1 LVTIDRLHGAT
12 TQERPMANSVET
24 LSTATFDETVS
35 SADVPILVDFW
46 AEWCGPCK
54 AIAPILEEIAD
65 ERGEKL
71 RIAKLN
77 VDENPDIAMRFDVM
91 SIPTLILFK
100 EGTAE
105 ARLVGAK
112 GKGQLLSELDPHL

>member
-1 LVTIDRLHGAT
+1 MAKGVETID
-12 TQERPMANSVET
+12 S
-24 LSTATFDETVS
+24 ATFDETVAS
-35 SADVPILVDFW
+35 SDLPVLVDFW

-54 AIAPILEEIAD
+54 AIAPILEEVAD
-65 ERGEKL
+65 EHGDRV

-77 VDENPDIAMRFDVM
+77 VDENPDLARRFDVM

-100 EGTAE
+100 EGVPE

-112 GKGQLLSELDPHL
+112 GKNQLVQEISAHL

>member
-1 LVTIDRLHGAT
+1 
-12 TQERPMANSVET
+12 MANGVQT
-24 LSTATFDETVS
+24 LTTSTFDETVVS
-35 SADVPILVDFW
+35 SDLPVLVDFW

-54 AIAPILEEIAD
+54 AIAPILEEIA
-65 ERGEKL
+65 GEHGD
-71 RIAKLN
+71 RVRVAKIN
-77 VDENPDIAMRFDVM
+77 VDENPDIARRFDVM

-112 GKGQLLSELDPHL
+112 GKNQLVQEISAHL

>member
-1 LVTIDRLHGAT
+1 
-12 TQERPMANSVET
+12 MAVET
-24 LSTATFDETVS
+24 LSTATFDETVAS
-35 SADVPILVDFW
+35 SDLPVLVDFW

-54 AIAPILEEIAD
+54 AIAPILDEISTEHGD
-65 ERGEKL
+65 RV

-77 VDENPDIAMRFDVM
+77 VDDNPDIARRYDVM

-112 GKGQLLSELDPHL
+112 GKHQLIEEISPHL

>member
-1 LVTIDRLHGAT
+1 MAT
-12 TQERPMANSVET
+12 GIET
-24 LSTATFDETVS
+24 LSTATFDETLS
-35 SADVPILVDFW
+35 SSDLPVLVDFW
-46 AEWCGPCK
+46 AEWCGPCR

-65 ERGEKL
+65 EHGDRV

-77 VDENPDIAMRFDVM
+77 VDENPDVAQRFDVM

-100 EGTAE
+100 GGSPE

-112 GKGQLLSELDPHL
+112 GKGQLVAEISPHLG

>member
-1 LVTIDRLHGAT
+1 
-12 TQERPMANSVET
+12 MANGVET
-24 LSTATFDETVS
+24 LTTSTFDETVVS
-35 SADVPILVDFW
+35 SELPVLVDFW

-54 AIAPILEEIAD
+54 AIAPILEEIA
-65 ERGEKL
+65 GEHGDRV
-71 RIAKLN
+71 RIAKIN
-77 VDENPDIAMRFDVM
+77 VDENPDIARRFDVM

-112 GKGQLLSELDPHL
+112 GKSQLVQEISAHL